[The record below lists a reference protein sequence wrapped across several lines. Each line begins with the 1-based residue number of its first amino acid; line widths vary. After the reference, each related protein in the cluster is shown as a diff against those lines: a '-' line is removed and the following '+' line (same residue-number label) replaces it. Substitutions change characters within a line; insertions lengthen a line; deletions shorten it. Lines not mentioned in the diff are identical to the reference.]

1 MVPVCPGYGIKERLG
16 EGGFGTVYAIKV
28 VKLSPGMSNLDLLE
42 EEIYALS
49 QLSHPNIVSF
59 IEVVEHKSVKHIVM
73 EYCGRGDLRKF
84 LNFHLE
90 LCATVPESRIKS
102 IFVQLLLALHHC
114 HHSFFGEWSL
124 LHRDIKPENVLFS
137 ENGTVKLGDFGL
149 SKILEASQQQAISFV
164 GTPGY
169 LAPEVFA
176 GKRYGAKADMFSL
189 GCLLYEMCALDAPIF
204 SGKDNKQPIQDRIPD
219 TFSPEVKSLAG
230 SLLQHEPSKRPSS
243 ADLLSRRYVAEWLRE
258 ISSRPTPECSI
269 DHREVLQAL
278 TVREQRLSERERS
291 LKARERAFEAKE
303 ASLEAQMRRLAL
315 RASLSPPPED
325 KTRRKQKSA
334 SPAQR

>member
-1 MVPVCPGYGIKERLG
+1 MVP
-16 EGGFGTVYAIKV
+16 VYAIKV
-28 VKLSPGMSNLDLLE
+28 VKLSAGMSNLDLLE

-49 QLSHPNIVSF
+49 QLSHPNVVSF
-59 IEVVEHKSVKHIVM
+59 IEVVEHKSVKHVVM

-169 LAPEVFA
+169 LAPANQEVFA

-204 SGKDNKQPIQDRIPD
+204 SGKDNKQPIQDGIPD

-230 SLLQHEPSKRPSS
+230 SLLQHE
-243 ADLLSRRYVAEWLRE
+243 RE
-258 ISSRPTPECSI
+258 LSSRPTPECSI
-269 DHREVLQAL
+269 DHFEVLQAL
-278 TVREQRLSERERS
+278 TVREEGLSARERS

-303 ASLEAQMRRLAL
+303 ASLEAQMRR
-315 RASLSPPPED
+315 
-325 KTRRKQKSA
+325 
-334 SPAQR
+334 